1 MHCLYNYCKFVAI
14 YVAIT
19 KNQTN
24 KKAPGKGGHHLAPY
38 CPSSHPSWVYVIHLT
53 HTGDPLDKGVS
64 KRTKLSVAAVIVEG
78 RLLMTALYALPN
90 RESTIMANSVIRI
103 GGIRYLISLFRV
115 NQSLPILAHS

>member
-1 MHCLYNYCKFVAI
+1 MLQLP
-14 YVAIT
+14 

-64 KRTKLSVAAVIVEG
+64 KRTKLSVAAIIVEG

-90 RESTIMANSVIRI
+90 LRFAMSANSVIE
-103 GGIRYLISLFRV
+103 
-115 NQSLPILAHS
+115 